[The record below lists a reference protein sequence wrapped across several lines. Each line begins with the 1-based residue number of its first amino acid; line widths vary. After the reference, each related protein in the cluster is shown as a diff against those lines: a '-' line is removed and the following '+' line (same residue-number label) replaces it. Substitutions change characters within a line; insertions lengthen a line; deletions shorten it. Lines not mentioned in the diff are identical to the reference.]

1 MMYLLRSSFHTHKE
15 ETHICKCMQKR
26 SQQLYTRTFFL
37 TLSKC
42 LKSSRA
48 EQLQNQIYNFPSSKP
63 KEAGNSLKGLSD
75 KVEYFSSF

>member
-1 MMYLLRSSFHTHKE
+1 
-15 ETHICKCMQKR
+15 MQAYVKAITIAL
-26 SQQLYTRTFFL
+26 QQNFFL

-63 KEAGNSLKGLSD
+63 KEAGNSLKALFD
-75 KVEYFSSF
+75 RVEYFSSS